1 MPTMKSI
8 KPKVFVFKSSQCS
21 FSQWLANTV
30 KNKIALTI
38 TICFMLGAILPA
50 HASILNYEIIFNVKE
65 LKPRPTDS
73 DPLGFNYLPSIG
85 DSFVANFS
93 VDSDVLES
101 STPLSSGQH
110 HIDLLTFKAEIAERI
125 WDINQGSIFLNTLS
139 VEIENNQ
146 IVDIRGSL
154 RSSVDNRGYDFIDF
168 VTDNTGFFSA
178 QSLGTRI
185 EGDAQLRSVPLPGTV
200 LLLMFG
206 LGFLRMFKSKV

>member
-1 MPTMKSI
+1 MKSI
-8 KPKVFVFKSSQCS
+8 KPKNFLLKSSQCS

-30 KNKIALTI
+30 KNKIVLTI
-38 TICFMLGAILPA
+38 TLCFVLGAILPA
-50 HASILNYEIIFNVKE
+50 HASTLNYEIIFNVEE

-93 VDSDVLES
+93 VDSNVLES

-110 HIDLLTFKAEIAERI
+110 NIGLLTFKAEIAERI

-139 VEIENNQ
+139 VEIENDQ
-146 IVDIRGSL
+146 IVEIRGSL
-154 RSSVDNRGYDFIDF
+154 RYSIGHRGYDFIDF
-168 VTDNTGFFSA
+168 ATDDTGFFSA

-185 EGDAQLRSVPLPGTV
+185 EGGAQLRSVPLPGTV
-200 LLLMFG
+200 LLLMSG
-206 LGFLRMFKSKV
+206 LGFLRLFKSKV